1 MTTAAWIA
9 VDWGTSRLRVWA
21 MGPDGGPDGGND
33 DAVLA
38 TASSDDGMGK
48 LARDGFEPA
57 LLALVGDW
65 LADGRVTP
73 VVACGM
79 VGARQGWVEAAYL
92 TAPCPPLDAAR
103 MTLAPTRDP
112 RLSVRI
118 IPGVAQMTPA
128 DVMRGEETQVA
139 GCLAADPAFDG
150 VLCLPGTHTKWARVS
165 AGELVSFQTFMTG
178 EIFALMSDHSVLRHS
193 LNQPGFDEAAFDAA
207 LSAAMAH
214 PGRIAAQ
221 LFALRA
227 ESLLSGLGAAAA
239 RARLSA
245 WLIGVELASAR
256 PYWLGQRLAIIGAGG
271 LSATYAR
278 ALAAQGARAT
288 VLDGDAMT
296 LGGIIAAA
304 QQLKDYP
311 A

>member
-1 MTTAAWIA
+1 MIEADWIA
-9 VDWGTSRLRVWA
+9 VDWGTSRLRAWA
-21 MGPDGGPDGGND
+21 MGPDEGPNSGPDG
-33 DAVLA
+33 AVLA
-38 TASSDDGMGK
+38 AASSDDGMGK
-48 LARDGFEPA
+48 LSPDGFEPA
-57 LLALVGDW
+57 LLALVGHW
-65 LADGRVTP
+65 LAPGRVTQ

-103 MTLAPTRDP
+103 LTLAPVRDP

-118 IPGVAQMTPA
+118 IPGVCQMKPA
-128 DVMRGEETQVA
+128 DVMRGEETQIA

-178 EIFALMSDHSVLRHS
+178 EMFALLSEQSVLRHS
-193 LNQPGFDEAAFDAA
+193 MNQPGFDDGAFDAA
-207 LSAAMAH
+207 LSDAMAH

-221 LFALRA
+221 LFTLRA
-227 ESLLSGLGAAAA
+227 ESLLSGLGAAQA

-245 WLIGVELASAR
+245 WLIGIELAAAR
-256 PYWLGQRLAIIGAGG
+256 PYWLGQQVAVIGASG
-271 LSATYAR
+271 LAATYAR
-278 ALAAQGARAT
+278 ALASQGASAH

-296 LGGIIAAA
+296 LGGITAAA
-304 QQLKDYP
+304 TRLKDHH